1 MGFRVVAPN
10 AFGGRGMGFQLEKE
24 ALDPIGAEIVAVR
37 CATRD
42 EYYAAIRDADAIMV
56 GGLAVDPDAIE
67 RMPKVKVVSTGGIG
81 LDKIDVDACTAA
93 GIAVVNVPD
102 VFIEEVADQAFA
114 LFLAVNRRVLEYSA
128 QVQERN
134 WGKSQLPPRAIPKIA
149 GSTLGLV
156 AFGNIGRAMARRGQG
171 FGMRVI
177 AADPFVDPAVLRAA
191 GVEPVE
197 LDEVFR
203 QADVVSC
210 HAPLLKATHHL
221 ITAHH
226 FGLMKKTAIFVNTS
240 RGPVVDEAALI
251 AAIQEGRILGAGLDV
266 TEVEPIQEDNPL
278 LGRPNVVIT
287 SHMASRSDTA
297 DVERRRRAG
306 QNIAPVLSGKMPR
319 NLVNKEVAARLGL
332 Q

>member
-10 AFGGRGMGFQLEKE
+10 PYGGRRANFEYENE
-24 ALDPIGAEIVAVR
+24 ALAPIGAEIVSVA
-37 CATRD
+37 CPTKED
-42 EYYAAIRDADAIMV
+42 YYAAIRDADAIMV
-56 GGLAVDPDAIE
+56 GGLAIDPDAIE

-114 LFLAVNRRVLEYSA
+114 LFLAVNRRVLEYA
-128 QVQERN
+128 TIVQNRE
-134 WGKSQLPPRAIPKIA
+134 WGKAQPAPRAIPKIA

-156 AFGNIGRAMARRGQG
+156 AFGNIGRAMARRGLG

-177 AADPFVDPAVLRAA
+177 ASDPFVSADVLRAA

-197 LDEVFR
+197 MDEVFR

-210 HAPLLKATHHL
+210 HVPLLKSTQHL
-221 ITAHH
+221 ISSHH
-226 FGLMKKTAIFVNTS
+226 FGLMKPTAIFINTS

-251 AAIQEGRILGAGLDV
+251 TALDAGAILGAGLDV
-266 TEVEPIQEDNPL
+266 TEVEPVQADNPL
-278 LGRPNVVIT
+278 LGRANVVIT
-287 SHMASRSDTA
+287 PHMASRSDTA
-297 DVERRRRAG
+297 DIERRRRAG
-306 QNIAPVLSGKMPR
+306 QNIAAILSGKLPR
-319 NLVNKEVAARLGL
+319 NLVNKEVATRLSL